1 MLKAEINIHDGKT
14 SVNVG
19 LQGQA
24 KQILLE
30 TALLVAH
37 VKETLDKNAD
47 KDNKGKAS
55 MTLAMACAMDTDD
68 VMNAIAYFFG
78 DEEEDDDGD
87 DGNEDGED
95 VVKFKEGDEDAP
107 VDQQS

>member
-1 MLKAEINIHDGKT
+1 MLKAEIDIKNGKT

-19 LQGQA
+19 LQGTG

-37 VKETLDKNAD
+37 VKKTLEENAD
-47 KDNKGKAS
+47 GDDKRRAS
-55 MTLAMACAMDTDD
+55 TTLAMACTMDTDE

-78 DEEEDDDGD
+78 DEEDDDEG
-87 DGNEDGED
+87 GED